1 MEKEELFQSNF
12 KSLKMVVA
20 QGAVVKNEAWFYLL
34 ISFLQCLSR
43 SLVSTASSALVA
55 PSLPDPEVRSDKKTV
70 EQPEAASTQGAPQVL
85 RKAPGKIPKW
95 LKLPGINVSLLW
107 LVWFRLVLRCWWR
120 GKTGSSLF
128 PISSMLELHSWNS
141 FLFQDYLEKA
151 QNIISPTCA
160 SFPFNS
166 TYEKLIICSKLPVNN
181 MKDY

>member
-43 SLVSTASSALVA
+43 SLVSTASSTSALVA

-120 GKTGSSLF
+120 GKQDLHCF
-128 PISSMLELHSWNS
+128 PFLVCWNFILEIVFFSKIIWKRHKISSH
-141 FLFQDYLEKA
+141 
-151 QNIISPTCA
+151 
-160 SFPFNS
+160 
-166 TYEKLIICSKLPVNN
+166 LPVQVSHLTAL
-181 MKDY
+181 MKG